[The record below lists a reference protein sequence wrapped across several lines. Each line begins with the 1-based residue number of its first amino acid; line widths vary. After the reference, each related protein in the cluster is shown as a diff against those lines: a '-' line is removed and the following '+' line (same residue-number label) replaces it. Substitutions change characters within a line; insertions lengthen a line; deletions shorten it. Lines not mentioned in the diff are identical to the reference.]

1 MSDIASRTRTKN
13 EATGMRVVAQF
24 VQEFW
29 ECGWQPLD
37 ARNDKGIDG
46 LILMKKR
53 NTDLGVRVNVQVKCG
68 AKYISS
74 ETKDEIKISIDD
86 EAGLIEHIEYWKKQ
100 NEPAILVFVN
110 PAKPTRDTNG
120 NVLKDEKGKIV
131 WKESRLNSKAW
142 WVDLK
147 SEDLRVE
154 NSKTL
159 ISIPKK
165 NIFGEHSKGTFLK
178 LIKPLLSNAHLPII
192 DLNTESKNLLNSINL
207 KNDSHKFYKEW
218 KNGNTIFCKALNKNI
233 RVSKTGWNHI
243 LSSKRGRERRVNSL
257 KLLGVAKQIINEVE
271 KNKFF
276 LLNQTE
282 TIDEIE
288 QKIGIR
294 ARYTDKQQGEQVV
307 QVIILRKLNPKS
319 KNEKF
324 WFYSVH
330 YRR

>member
-1 MSDIASRTRTKN
+1 MSDLPNRIRTKN

-29 ECGWQPLD
+29 ECGWQPFD

-53 NTDLGVRVNVQVKCG
+53 NTDLGVKINVQVKCG

-86 EAGLIEHIEYWKKQ
+86 ELGLIEHIEYWSKQ
-100 NEPAILVFVN
+100 VEPAILIFVN
-110 PAKPTRDTNG
+110 PAKPIRDKSG
-120 NVLKDEKGKIV
+120 NIVKDDKGKIT

-147 SEDLRVE
+147 SKGLRVE

-165 NIFGEHSKGTFLK
+165 NVFGEHSKGAFLK
-178 LIKPLLSNAHLPII
+178 LIKPLMSNAHLPLIK
-192 DLNTESKNLLNSINL
+192 LNAESKRLLNSIKL
-207 KNDSHKFYKEW
+207 KEESHKFYKDW
-218 KNGNTIFCKALNKNI
+218 KNGNTIFCKAIDKDI
-233 RVSKTGWNHI
+233 RVSKTGWDHI
-243 LSSKRGRERRVNSL
+243 LSSNRGAERRINSL
-257 KLLGVAKQIINEVE
+257 KLLGVAKQMVDEIE
-271 KNKFF
+271 KDKFF
-276 LLNQTE
+276 LLNQKE
-282 TIDEIE
+282 SLLELE
-288 QKIGIR
+288 QKLGIR
-294 ARYTDKQQGEQVV
+294 ARYVDKQLGEQIV
-307 QVIILRKLNPKS
+307 QVIILRKLNTRNR
-319 KNEKF
+319 NEKL